1 LLELVPL
8 RECVVEPL
16 LVRDQH
22 CHRDVVGD
30 VGIGEHLRPVGELRN
45 HLRLHEARD
54 LEPLHACPR
63 QQLDQAHLLRRPD
76 DLRLVLEPVPR
87 SDLANV
93 DVIAHAYIMPRPP
106 LTPIVS
112 PVTNDASSDARYAT
126 AAATSSGRPIR
137 PSAVLDT
144 IPLTSRSPSSPRCSG
159 AAIRRGVSIG
169 PGAIALQRTL

>member
-1 LLELVPL
+1 RLLQHLGAIGQL
-8 RECVVEPL
+8 RDHLRLDEARHLQPP
-16 LVRDQH
+16 H
-22 CHRDVVGD
+22 AGA
-30 VGIGEHLRPVGELRN
+30 GEHLDQP
-45 HLRLHEARD
+45 D
-54 LEPLHACPR
+54 LLSG
-63 QQLDQAHLLRRPD
+63 LD
-76 DLRLVLEPVPR
+76 DLRLVLETVARPH
-87 SDLANV
+87 LADV
-93 DVIAHAYIMPRPP
+93 DVLAHAYIMPRPP